1 VQDIVEGIA
10 RSMGEKLGVKYYV
23 DYGRLLRDSEVDAV
37 IIATPTFLHRD
48 MVIEAAEAG
57 KHVFVEKP
65 LAVRV
70 KESLDILSYVRKRGV
85 KLQVGYM
92 RRFDAAYRRARQVI
106 EEGGIGKPT
115 MFVSIA
121 RDPAPPP
128 GWGSDPSKSGGIF
141 LDMLSHDFDL
151 ARWLVGSEISEVYVV
166 GGNYIYE
173 ELRKTGDLDVVSI
186 LFKFMNGAQG
196 FIHGARR
203 CAFGYDL
210 RTEVYGSEGVVY
222 IGSYEDNMFAHGDS
236 RGITKKGVAWFE
248 RRFYEAYVEELKSF
262 VKAVLDDKEPEVT
275 VLDGLRAVEIAE
287 ACWRSFRERKPVKV
301 EMH

>member
-1 VQDIVEGIA
+1 
-10 RSMGEKLGVKYYV
+10 MGEKLGVKYYV